1 MAKLALNKS
10 SLQKETAGLKTF
22 RKFLPSLELKRKQ
35 LMAENTKAQVQY
47 AETAQ
52 AYESAQ
58 QVLASYL
65 TILAG
70 EQELLAGLLQ
80 VTHVELAEENIVGT
94 RLPVLIDLQ
103 VERQPYSFL
112 TTPAWLDDAI
122 ASLEDIARL
131 RWLMSIQE
139 ERALLLGEALRKT
152 TQRVNLF
159 DKVLIPRT
167 VGNIRKIKIFLSDV
181 ERAEVV
187 RAKISKAKHDQPQQA
202 SPIDD
207 ADDDPGLNDSPS
219 PGGVR

>member
-1 MAKLALNKS
+1 MADLALNKS
-10 SLQKETAGLKTF
+10 SLQKETAGLKTY

-35 LMAENTKAQVQY
+35 LMAENTKAQAQY

-52 AYESAQ
+52 GYERAQ
-58 QVLASYL
+58 QVLTDYL

-70 EQELLAGLLQ
+70 EQELLAGLLK
-80 VTHVELAEENIVGT
+80 VTHVELTEENIVGT
-94 RLPVLIDLQ
+94 VVPVLVDLQ
-103 VERQPYSFL
+103 VERKPYSFL
-112 TTPAWLDDAI
+112 TTPAWLDEAI
-122 ASLEDIARL
+122 ASLEEIARL
-131 RWLMSIQE
+131 RWLMVIRE

-187 RAKISKAKHDQPQQA
+187 RAKISKAKHDTSEHSA
-202 SPIDD
+202 SIHGDD
-207 ADDDPGLNDSPS
+207 EDDESPL
-219 PGGVR
+219 PEDTQ